1 MELHGLG
8 SGAPASSFLF
18 SCPIRIK
25 AASNQFTL
33 YKVVKHLRYKTLN
46 SLMPLDIKRHDKIKD
61 GEL

>member
-1 MELHGLG
+1 MEVRGLG
-8 SGAPASSFLF
+8 SRAPASSFSLF

-33 YKVVKHLRYKTLN
+33 YKVGKHLRYKTLN

-61 GEL
+61 G